1 MTPITTS
8 VPYVEHQVFVSTTM
22 SKASTK
28 VNTTSDPQRTQVQER
43 DKIDEYYSPI
53 LSLNS
58 RSKYPINF
66 GIKLAVLKKTMLKQP
81 AREIKIVQCIDNKG

>member
-1 MTPITTS
+1 
-8 VPYVEHQVFVSTTM
+8 
-22 SKASTK
+22 
-28 VNTTSDPQRTQVQER
+28 VQER

-66 GIKLAVLKKTMLKQP
+66 GIKLAVLKETMLKQP